1 MEVYLFKLALS
12 QAFLRDGFM
21 EELTINEVAKRAGI
35 RASAI
40 RYYESVQL
48 LPPPQ
53 RSAGRRRYN
62 PDVLRRISF
71 IQVAQGAGLTI
82 AEIQTLINALDD
94 DTPLSERWQTLA
106 HQKLAEVDALMRKVQ
121 GMKMILAN
129 GLNCRCTNLEE
140 CIDCIIRAEASC

>member
-1 MEVYLFKLALS
+1 MEVYLFKLTLS
-12 QAFLRDGFM
+12 QAFLRDDFM
-21 EELTINEVAKRAGI
+21 EELTISEVAKRAGI

-40 RYYESVQL
+40 RYYESIQL

-71 IQVAQGAGLTI
+71 IQVAQAAGLTI
-82 AEIQTLINALDD
+82 AEIQTLINELDGGM
-94 DTPLSERWQTLA
+94 PLSERWQMLA
-106 HQKLAEVDALMRKVQ
+106 HQKLAEVDALMRKIQ
-121 GMKMILAN
+121 DMKMILVK

-140 CIDCIIRAEASC
+140 CIDCIIHAESSS